1 MVKGESRQLL
11 GNALRS
17 ILAATLLGVAIAW
30 IARATFGLDQ
40 SYLFRTAALLCGG
53 GLLLMWRLPAHHP
66 FDRLGAANQVTLAR
80 GVLVALLAG
89 VIGMSTTPRLQIA
102 VLCTATLAA
111 VLDAVD
117 GWLARRTRM
126 SSSYGARFDME
137 TDALLIL
144 VLSLLAWQFGKAGVW
159 VLGSGLLRYVF
170 VAASLL
176 FPWMQHPLPPSGRRK
191 VLAVLQT
198 VSLLVAIAVFVPRG
212 VSGLVCASALAALA
226 WSFLLD
232 IAWLRRHASDSLVV
246 S

>member
-1 MVKGESRQLL
+1 M

-17 ILAATLLGVAIAW
+17 ILAATLLGVTIAW
-30 IARATFGLDQ
+30 VARAALGLDEP
-40 SYLFRTAALLCGG
+40 YLLRAAALLCVG
-53 GLLLMWRLPAHHP
+53 GLLLVWRLPAHHP
-66 FDRLGAANQVTLAR
+66 FERLGAANHVTIAR

-89 VIGMSTTPRLQIA
+89 VIGMGAEPSLQIA
-102 VLCTATLAA
+102 ALCTATLAA

-117 GWLARRTRM
+117 GWLARRTGM

-144 VLSLLAWQFGKAGVW
+144 VLSLLAWQFDKADAW
-159 VLGSGLLRYVF
+159 VLGSGLLRYAF

-176 FPWMQHPLPPSGRRK
+176 LPWMQHPLPPSRRRK
-191 VLAVLQT
+191 VVAVLQV
-198 VSLLVAIAVFVPRG
+198 VSLLVAIAFFVPRD
-212 VSGLVCASALAALA
+212 VSGVVCALALTVLA

-232 IAWLRRHASDSLVV
+232 ITWLRRRAFDSLAV